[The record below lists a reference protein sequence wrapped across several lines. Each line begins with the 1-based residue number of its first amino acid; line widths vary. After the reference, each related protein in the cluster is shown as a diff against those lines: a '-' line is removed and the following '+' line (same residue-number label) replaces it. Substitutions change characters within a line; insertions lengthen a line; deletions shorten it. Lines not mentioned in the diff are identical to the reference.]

1 MTDGQVDGQVTG
13 LADGQMDGQTS
24 GGEIVQP
31 TASMDVLPPC
41 PAFFPQAALVRRVP
55 WPAAHTHAPLNPAVQ
70 TLRVRPDSLPC
81 VRLAYTFFFLPA
93 AQAQALLELALGAA
107 GLVLAAEFKLAERN
121 LELPA
126 TLAAGGLMA
135 LAGRGIFSGR
145 QIPADNDFMRLGG
158 IEGLV
163 RQSRATVL
171 ERRTLLGGAAALLHL
186 RRA

>member
-1 MTDGQVDGQVTG
+1 MTLG
-13 LADGQMDGQTS
+13 LATS
-24 GGEIVQP
+24 QANPLAIPQA
-31 TASMDVLPPC
+31 TAGIDALPPC
-41 PAFFPQAALVRRVP
+41 PAFFPQASLARRVP
-55 WPAAHTHAPLNPAVQ
+55 WPAAHAHAPLNPTVQ
-70 TLRVRPDSLPC
+70 ALRAEAGTLPC

-107 GLVLAAEFKLAERN
+107 DLVLAADFKLAERN

-145 QIPADNDFMRLGG
+145 QIPADNDFMRMGG
-158 IEGLV
+158 IEGLA

-186 RRA
+186 QRA

>member
-1 MTDGQVDGQVTG
+1 MTLG
-13 LADGQMDGQTS
+13 LATS
-24 GGEIVQP
+24 QANP
-31 TASMDVLPPC
+31 LATPQATAGIDVLPPC
-41 PAFFPQAALVRRVP
+41 PAFFPQAALTRRVP
-55 WPAAHTHAPLNPAVQ
+55 WPAAHAHAPLNPTVQ
-70 TLRVRPDSLPC
+70 ALSAEAGALPC

-107 GLVLAAEFKLAERN
+107 DLVLAADFKLAERN

-135 LAGRGIFSGR
+135 LAGWGFCSRR
-145 QIPADNDFMRLGG
+145 QIPANHGFMQRGG
-158 IEGLV
+158 IEGLA
-163 RQSRATVL
+163 RQNRATVL